1 MRESMMKAVLVGI
14 LLAMGLSMAACTN
27 RALSLMD
34 TSPIHGNTH
43 QFEVLKDGKVVYWP
57 EE

>member
-1 MRESMMKAVLVGI
+1 MRESMMKAVLVGMA
-14 LLAMGLSMAACTN
+14 LAMGLSMAACTN

-34 TSPIHGNTH
+34 THPLYGNTH
-43 QFEVLKDGKVVYWP
+43 QFEVLKDGKVVYAP

>member
-1 MRESMMKAVLVGI
+1 MMKAVLVGI